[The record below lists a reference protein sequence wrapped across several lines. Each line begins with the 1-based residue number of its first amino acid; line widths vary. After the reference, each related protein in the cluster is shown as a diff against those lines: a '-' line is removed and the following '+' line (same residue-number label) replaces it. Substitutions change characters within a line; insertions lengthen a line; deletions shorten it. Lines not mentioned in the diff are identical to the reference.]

1 MKHVRFFAAISLAIL
16 SFLLVQP
23 AQGDEANNL
32 KLDVYN
38 FSPDFLYP
46 ERNAEAMTFCATTYT
61 ANIQADWGG
70 DDILGCGNDFVAIHY
85 TGTIVFT
92 SDVPV
97 YLMAIA
103 DDGFSLT
110 LDGVSVIEDWS
121 LKGCGGSVNAFTP
134 IANHSYVLDAWFYE
148 YGGGAC
154 STLYVLPLDGTGYWD
169 IVQPSAFAQPV
180 IVEPTPEPTVEPSPE
195 PTIEPSPEP
204 SVEPSP
210 EPTQP
215 SPEPSPEPET
225 PSPEPSPEPTEPPVT
240 SSPEPQLPP
249 EPVEEN
255 TIEPEPTVTEIPST
269 EPPVEIL
276 EETIL
281 TQEEVVEQL
290 AEAAEADDPEV
301 PEELAA
307 IPLIGN
313 AAVAVLE
320 VFNALGNLGADM
332 APEVREESQKVV
344 VGAII
349 AGQIAQVAAS
359 ASVVAS
365 ASTRKIK

>member
-1 MKHVRFFAAISLAIL
+1 MKNIFNKNGLRIISAALLLFAGSFAAMP
-16 SFLLVQP
+16 SF
-23 AQGDEANNL
+23 ADEANNV
-32 KLDVYN
+32 KLDIYT

-46 ERNAEAMTFCATTYT
+46 ERNPDTMTFCATTYT

-85 TGTIVFT
+85 TGTMTFT

-103 DDGFSLT
+103 DDGFSMT

-154 STLYVLPLDGTGYWD
+154 STLYMLPLDGASGWD
-169 IVQPSAFAQPV
+169 IVQPSAFTQPV
-180 IVEPTPEPTVEPSPE
+180 VEPTPEPTV
-195 PTIEPSPEP
+195 EPSPEP

-240 SSPEPQLPP
+240 SSPEPQLSP
-249 EPVEEN
+249 EPVVEN
-255 TIEPEPTVTEIPST
+255 TIEPEPTVVEIPST
-269 EPPVEIL
+269 EPPVENI
-276 EETIL
+276 EEPII
-281 TQEEVVEQL
+281 TQEELVAQL
-290 AEAAEADDPEV
+290 AEEAEADDPQV
-301 PEELAA
+301 PEELAS

-320 VFNALGNLGADM
+320 AFNALGNLGADM
-332 APEVREESQKVV
+332 APEVRAKSEKVV

-349 AGQIAQVAAS
+349 AGQIAQVAA
-359 ASVVAS
+359 ASSVAAS
-365 ASTRKIK
+365 ASTRKNK